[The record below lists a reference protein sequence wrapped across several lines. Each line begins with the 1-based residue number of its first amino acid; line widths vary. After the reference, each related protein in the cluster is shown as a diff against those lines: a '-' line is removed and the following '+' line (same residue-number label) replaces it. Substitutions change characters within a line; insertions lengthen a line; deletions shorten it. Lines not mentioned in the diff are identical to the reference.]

1 MANEEHFNQLRQ
13 GIRNWNKWRKK
24 YREITPDLSEV
35 DLTGMEIWQVDFA
48 GVNLSK
54 ARLRFADLNNSD
66 LSNAELW
73 KADLKGAYLW
83 KADLTNAYL
92 WKANLE
98 ETNLQEANL
107 NGVQALGANF
117 EKANLTGASIE
128 DWNISG
134 DTNLKNVVC
143 DFVYLKDKQQERC
156 PSSGNFSPGEFTKLF
171 EKSIKTVELV
181 FRNGIDWQAFLT
193 SFQKL
198 QIEVNSNE
206 LFIRALE
213 NKNDGALLI
222 RLNIPLNTNDEAVEG
237 FMRKEYNLAL
247 QMNNEEYRMKGAKEE
262 QLAIYRQQSI
272 NLIEITTIVANA
284 LAL

>member
-1 MANEEHFNQLRQ
+1 MANEEHLNQLRK

-24 YREITPDLSEV
+24 NRDITPDLSEV

-48 GVNLSK
+48 GANLSK
-54 ARLRFADLNNSD
+54 SRLRFADLNNSD
-66 LSNAELW
+66 LSNCELW

-92 WKANLE
+92 WRTNLE
-98 ETNLQEANL
+98 EANLQEANL

-134 DTNLKNVVC
+134 DTNLKNIIC

-156 PSSGNFSPGEFTKLF
+156 PSSGNFSPGEFSKLF
-171 EKSIKTVELV
+171 EKSVKTIELI
-181 FRNGIDWQAFLT
+181 FRNGIEWQAFLA
-193 SFQKL
+193 SYQKL
-198 QIEVNSNE
+198 QMEVNSNE
-206 LFIRALE
+206 LFIQALE

-222 RLNIPLNTNDEAVEG
+222 RLNIPLNANEEAVEE
-237 FMRKEYNLAL
+237 FMRREYNLAL
-247 QMNNEEYRMKGAKEE
+247 QMVDQEYRMKGAKQD

-272 NLIEITTIVANA
+272 DLIEITTIVANA

>member
-1 MANEEHFNQLRQ
+1 MANEEHFNQLRK

-24 YREITPDLSEV
+24 HRDITPDLSEV
-35 DLTGMEIWQVDFA
+35 DLTGMEIWQVDFT

-54 ARLRFADLNNSD
+54 SRLRFADLNNSD
-66 LSNAELW
+66 LSDAELW

-98 ETNLQEANL
+98 EANLQEANL
-107 NGVQALGANF
+107 NGIQALGANF

-198 QIEVNSNE
+198 QMEVNSNE

-213 NKNDGALLI
+213 NKNDGALMI
-222 RLNIPLNTNDEAVEG
+222 RLNIPLNTNDEAVEN
-237 FMRKEYNLAL
+237 FMRKEYHLAL
-247 QMNNEEYRMKGAKEE
+247 QMNNEEYRMKGAKED

-272 NLIEITTIVANA
+272 DLIEITTIVANA